1 MPKSVEIEDFAAK
14 LGLVIKQL
22 DWSRGKLAQQVGI
35 DKSLAG
41 RWLRG
46 ASRPTPHSL
55 TRLTATVAQTVTGLK
70 SDDWRL
76 PIDQFARRIG
86 ADPAAAAL
94 LAANSSGPS
103 RFTVAGLRYP
113 PVAAWGEPY
122 LGLWAGFYQSVTN
135 RGRVLLC
142 ALHFFIDEFGLRCS
156 CTAGTFTGEGPV
168 LPTRTHLQCLFDVGP
183 LYDRVAFFM
192 FNGVRQPKAAVID
205 GIGCIIAP
213 DSGGSPTASP
223 MLLFRVDEGPLSET
237 ATDMDALAASISQ
250 IHERADSEIART
262 GDAFAVLRD
271 LAPLEVLRAVTPVV
285 GDGTDHVL
293 RRPAAR
299 SLAVGTF
306 ALSKESRDVA
316 TNLRRALGLE
326 RTRPRLRLIGAGKE

>member
-94 LAANSSGPS
+94 LAANSSGSS

-113 PVAAWGEPY
+113 SVADWGEPY
-122 LGLWAGFYQSVTN
+122 LGLWAGFYQSLTN

-142 ALHFFIDEFGLRCS
+142 AVHFFIDELGLRCRL
-156 CTAGTFTGEGPV
+156 TEGNFTGEGPV
-168 LPTRTHLQCLFDVGP
+168 LATRSHLQCLFDVGP
-183 LYDRVAFFM
+183 LYDRVGFCM
-192 FNGVRQPKAAVID
+192 FNGVHAPKAAVID
-205 GIGCIIAP
+205 GLVCIIAG
-213 DSGGSPTASP
+213 DSGGSPAAAP
-223 MLLFRVDEGPLSET
+223 ILIFRVDEGPLSET
-237 ATDMDALAASISQ
+237 ATDMDALAVL
-250 IHERADSEIART
+250 REIAT
-262 GDAFAVLRD
+262 PA
-271 LAPLEVLRAVTPVV
+271 VLRAVTPVV
-285 GDGTDHVL
+285 GDGSDHML
-293 RRPAAR
+293 RMPAAR
-299 SLAVGTF
+299 SLAAGTLS
-306 ALSKESRDVA
+306 LSKEWQDVA

-326 RTRPRLRLIGAGKE
+326 RTRPRLRLLGAGKE